1 MSFDIYNN
9 YLEKKKQTNKT
20 FLRVVCF
27 LLWKP
32 NTSDDTKVASV
43 AICNANNEGGERA
56 GLFLLLGWGK
66 SCVLQC
72 ITYVSLMI

>member
-1 MSFDIYNN
+1 MSFDICNN
-9 YLEKKKQTNKT
+9 YSEKKNIL

-32 NTSDDTKVASV
+32 NTSDDTKVVSV
-43 AICNANNEGGERA
+43 AICNANNEGGEGT